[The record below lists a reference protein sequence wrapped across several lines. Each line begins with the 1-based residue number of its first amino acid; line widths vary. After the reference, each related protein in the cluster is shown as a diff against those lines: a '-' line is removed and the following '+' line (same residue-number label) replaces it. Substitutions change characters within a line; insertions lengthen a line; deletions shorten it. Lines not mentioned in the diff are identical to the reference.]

1 MNNKF
6 KTLAVILTLIVATAI
21 YFTVNSDNRRF
32 SCLAQYHVQNNGLR
46 ANMLMHF
53 FFDNDSGFVKMDG
66 EFINASGHHK
76 VLSRKVLF
84 DFTTTKSN
92 YLLTSKAI
100 IPAAFDDTDNKALA
114 YLLEGFYTHDNQP
127 AQYNIYDDG
136 NGGYIFMNGNVPV
149 LLCAN
154 ARAKS

>member
-1 MNNKF
+1 MKNKF
-6 KTLAVILTLIVATAI
+6 KLLTAILTAIVATTL
-21 YFTVNSDNRRF
+21 YLTMHNDNRHF
-32 SCLAQYHVQNNGLR
+32 SCLAQYHIQNNGLR

-53 FFDNDSGFVKMDG
+53 FFDNSSGFVTMDG

-100 IPAAFDDTDNKALA
+100 IPAAFDNTDNGSLSH
-114 YLLEGFYTHDNQP
+114 LLERFYTNKNQP
-127 AQYNIYDDG
+127 AQYNIYYDG

-154 ARAKS
+154 AKFKN

>member
-1 MNNKF
+1 MKNKF
-6 KTLAVILTLIVATAI
+6 KFLAVILALVSATAI
-21 YFTVNSDNRRF
+21 YFSLNKDNRHF

-46 ANMLMHF
+46 ANMLMRF
-53 FFDNDSGFVKMDG
+53 FFDGSSGFVTLNG

-76 VLSRKVLF
+76 VLSRKILF

-100 IPAAFDDTDNKALA
+100 IPAAFDETENNSLA
-114 YLLEGFYTHDNQP
+114 YLLEGFYTNINQL
-127 AQYNIYDDG
+127 AQYNIHHDG

-149 LLCAN
+149 LLCADT
-154 ARAKS
+154 